1 MVLSPPRPRR
11 NKQGPESLE
20 SAVDEEDLCVFF
32 VLFFCSDGD
41 SVHLS
46 ACFSHSFKK

>member
-20 SAVDEEDLCVFF
+20 SAVDEEDLCV
-32 VLFFCSDGD
+32 LFCFCSDID

-46 ACFSHSFKK
+46 ACFCHSLKK